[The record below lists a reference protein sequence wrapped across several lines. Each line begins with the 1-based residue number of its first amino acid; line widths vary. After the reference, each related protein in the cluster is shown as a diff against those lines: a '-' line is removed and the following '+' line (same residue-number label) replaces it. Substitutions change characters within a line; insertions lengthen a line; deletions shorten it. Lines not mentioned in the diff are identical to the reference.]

1 MNEIKCIGGTVENKI
16 VSIQTIIYR
25 LDDDVTWFFCVVLHR
40 YRLYSFWWNLRKKKS
55 LTLLLD
61 CNIFIGLIKKVR

>member
-1 MNEIKCIGGTVENKI
+1 MNEIKCIRGTVENKI

-25 LDDDVTWFFCVVLHR
+25 FDDDVTWFFCVVLHR
-40 YRLYSFWWNLRKKKS
+40 YRLLSFWWNLRKKES

-61 CNIFIGLIKKVR
+61 CNIFIGLIKKS